1 MRPVDVRSADK
12 LDAPGIESASSA
24 CEQALLVLN
33 EAARSTELRHGAF
46 GAVPRRGCGRRT
58 ARSPQHG
65 CHFLIDLSSSPRSQQ
80 ALPRIPHR
88 YIHNRQRKGLTH
100 LLPVSESPTADRPSV
115 LHSNLWLCSVKNLE
129 EFGDSVSHP
138 RVHVRLGALDMVV
151 QVISEELD
159 AVDGGDGLGRV
170 GEVSGEQDYE
180 LVRFCK
186 G

>member
-1 MRPVDVRSADK
+1 
-12 LDAPGIESASSA
+12 
-24 CEQALLVLN
+24 
-33 EAARSTELRHGAF
+33 
-46 GAVPRRGCGRRT
+46 
-58 ARSPQHG
+58 
-65 CHFLIDLSSSPRSQQ
+65 
-80 ALPRIPHR
+80 
-88 YIHNRQRKGLTH
+88 LTH

-151 QVISEELD
+151 QVISEELN

-170 GEVSGEQDYE
+170 GEVSREQDYE